1 MVQHFAYLP
10 QRHVWFDRTK
20 TLVTSQVFKEHAAD
34 LNVRTSSIRKCA
46 QFIHESFLNSRPR
59 GPVYS
64 SRGWIRAKANAGA
77 GGADR
82 DRTGDPLLAKQVLSQ
97 LSYSPIDTRENRI
110 WVRRPVVGL
119 GGLEPPTSPLSGAR
133 SNHLS
138 YRPSFSAGRC
148 AAKCAP
154 RG

>member
-97 LSYSPIDTRENRI
+97 LSYSPIDTREI
-110 WVRRPVVGL
+110 ESGYVDQWWVW
-119 GGLEPPTSPLSGAR
+119 ED
-133 SNHLS
+133 SNH
-138 YRPSFSAGRC
+138 RPRPYQGR
-148 AAKCAP
+148 ALTT
-154 RG
+154 